1 VRVVEERPCAVGT
14 ASLFRSRAMAYA
26 VLPSVRSRTT
36 RATTSSGVDLGR
48 LRTTPWSRRT
58 ASAFRVRLRMKSRS
72 SSAKTTAMCAI
83 ALPIGV
89 PRRVVPSHGRRRLTR
104 LQFPG
109 WSRLRL
115 GGSRGSIPRW
125 LE

>member
-1 VRVVEERPCAVGT
+1 VRVVEEQPCAVGT

-48 LRTTPWSRRT
+48 PRTTPWSRRT
-58 ASAFRVRLRMKSRS
+58 ASASRVRLRMKSRE

-89 PRRVVPSHGRRRLTR
+89 PRGVVPSHGGCRLTHLR
-104 LQFPG
+104 FPG
-109 WSRLRL
+109 W
-115 GGSRGSIPRW
+115 
-125 LE
+125 